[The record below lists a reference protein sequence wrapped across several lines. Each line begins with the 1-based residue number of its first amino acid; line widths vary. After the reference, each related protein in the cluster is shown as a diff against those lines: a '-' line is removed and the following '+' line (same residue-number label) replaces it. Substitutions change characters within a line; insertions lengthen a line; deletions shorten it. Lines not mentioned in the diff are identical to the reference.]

1 VNKARFKDLT
11 VFKSQSNVHNKG
23 IIVDG
28 RSVLVSSANWSTDGA
43 LRNRDAGLI
52 IHDQEVAGY
61 FEDVFDFD
69 WNHRANAIVVDNRTV
84 MLAPE
89 GALTPPGMVRV
100 SWHEYYDG

>member
-1 VNKARFKDLT
+1 M
-11 VFKSQSNVHNKG
+11 
-23 IIVDG
+23 
-28 RSVLVSSANWSTDGA
+28 SSANWSTDGA

-52 IHDQEVAGY
+52 IHDPEVAGY
-61 FEDVFDFD
+61 FEKVFNFD
-69 WNHRANAIVVDNRTV
+69 WNHRANDIVVDNRAV